1 MEGSMPVGKRP
12 TKETIKL
19 GESAMLT
26 YNAYAAPSAKA
37 PLDPFAFNPGPLGPE
52 EHNQKTKK

>member
-19 GESAMLT
+19 GESAMLS
-26 YNAYAAPSAKA
+26 YNAYAAPSSKA
-37 PLDPFAFNPGPLGPE
+37 PLERFAFNPGPLGSE
-52 EHNQKTKK
+52 EHN